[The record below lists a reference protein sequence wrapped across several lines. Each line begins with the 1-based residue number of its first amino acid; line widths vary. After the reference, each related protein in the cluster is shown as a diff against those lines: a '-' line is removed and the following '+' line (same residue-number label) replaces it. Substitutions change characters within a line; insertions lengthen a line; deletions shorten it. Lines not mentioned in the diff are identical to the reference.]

1 LVVAVSRDEDT
12 GEQSA
17 VGEAGEALAPG
28 EPVGRVNLPDEPE
41 QQIDPLEPG
50 DGQPVGLTVG
60 STREKVLFGLMAV
73 VMMILAMVVI
83 LQGVFEQKM
92 PI

>member
-1 LVVAVSRDEDT
+1 MPVVGDAEGANASGD
-12 GEQSA
+12 
-17 VGEAGEALAPG
+17 
-28 EPVGRVNLPDEPE
+28 PVGRVNLPDEPDL
-41 QQIDPLEPG
+41 QLDPSDLS
-50 DGQPVGLTVG
+50 DDQPNVPVAAVAAD
-60 STREKVLFGLMAV
+60 SMREKVLFGLMAV

>member
-1 LVVAVSRDEDT
+1 MSRDDDT
-12 GEQSA
+12 GELPVLGDAEGTS
-17 VGEAGEALAPG
+17 APG
-28 EPVGRVNLPDEPE
+28 EPVGRVNLPEESDLPPGSVDSIQSEPSVVLSAPRD
-41 QQIDPLEPG
+41 QM
-50 DGQPVGLTVG
+50 
-60 STREKVLFGLMAV
+60 REKVLYGLMAV